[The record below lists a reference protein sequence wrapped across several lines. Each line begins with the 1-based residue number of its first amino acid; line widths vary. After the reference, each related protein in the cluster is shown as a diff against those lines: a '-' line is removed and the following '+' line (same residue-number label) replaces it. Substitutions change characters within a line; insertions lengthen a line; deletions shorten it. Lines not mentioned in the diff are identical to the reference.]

1 MFKALHRV
9 LVLGCW
15 CFWGAVAFFL
25 YTQRARLQPAVD
37 YAELMWNRD
46 RTAPAQLPVLTGVV
60 TRVHTGS
67 GFQVRDAAGAL
78 YNYGLAGVGGPATN
92 QPAAASP
99 RTLAAQAVT
108 NLAHWLVGER
118 VRIEITLTNP
128 ATRTGL
134 GQTWLA
140 ETNVNERLLA
150 EGLGVLRRDQI
161 RRLPLEDQ
169 YRLVR
174 AERAAR
180 EGRRGVWGKSG
191 PSSVQQLPTEPFSSP
206 RVR

>member
-1 MFKALHRV
+1 MFKALHRL
-9 LVLGCW
+9 LVLGTW
-15 CFWGAVAFFL
+15 CFWGVVAFFL
-25 YTQRARLQPAVD
+25 YSQRARLQPALD
-37 YAELMWNRD
+37 YGELLWNRD
-46 RTAPAQLPVLTGVV
+46 RTAPAQLAVLTGTV

-67 GFQVRDAAGAL
+67 GFQVRDASGVL
-78 YNYGLAGVGGPATN
+78 HNYGLAGIGGPTTN
-92 QPAAASP
+92 QLSMAREPGV
-99 RTLAAQAVT
+99 AAQAMT

-118 VRIEITLTNP
+118 VRIEVTLSNP

-134 GQTWLA
+134 GQTWLG

-174 AERAAR
+174 AERLAR
-180 EGRRGVWGKSG
+180 EAQRGVWG
-191 PSSVQQLPTEPFSSP
+191 QA
-206 RVR
+206 R